1 MASNVHRNEIL
12 PFKTVILLHV
22 FLSTLLAPRTS
33 PCYLKIEGGGRLAHI
48 HTRAQKHTKTG
59 TIYVECKTTVTVCI
73 CRYIYTKVYLL
84 LYLWHIFPLR
94 ERPPAATPE
103 RYTYRKHTHTPQE
116 GEMSSFPAGL
126 NTTASLHTEKET
138 IYVTNFTCPFRRA
151 TFHFGEERFSKTCRQ
166 QQRTVID
173 KGGNRKEA
181 RAERKNFV
189 DGYSVLPVVVDDV
202 SHSLCAITPR
212 CNHYLSSTVRFA
224 PTLCNT
230 HHTFIHFRMETR
242 LIVPQKKSTKTVTI
256 LS

>member
-1 MASNVHRNEIL
+1 
-12 PFKTVILLHV
+12 
-22 FLSTLLAPRTS
+22 
-33 PCYLKIEGGGRLAHI
+33 
-48 HTRAQKHTKTG
+48 
-59 TIYVECKTTVTVCI
+59 
-73 CRYIYTKVYLL
+73 
-84 LYLWHIFPLR
+84 
-94 ERPPAATPE
+94 
-103 RYTYRKHTHTPQE
+103 
-116 GEMSSFPAGL
+116 MSSFPAGL

-224 PTLCNT
+224 PTFCNT

-242 LIVPQKKSTKTVTI
+242 LIVPQKNQPKLQILAPLLLVTKTSGESKSKKNVFYSQGFT
-256 LS
+256 LSLSLTRPGRTGMQNGTFVV